1 MSGGASAA
9 NWMIRGRAKKRVPTH
24 RARGYGLC
32 SEALDR
38 YLWQKV
44 RQDRDKGLASV
55 WVLIGLTK
63 SPLAVETE

>member
-9 NWMIRGRAKKRVPTH
+9 TWTIRGRAKKRLPTH

-32 SEALDR
+32 SEELDR
-38 YLWQKV
+38 YLLQQA
-44 RQDRDKGLASV
+44 RQDQDKGLASV

-63 SPLAVETE
+63 NPLAV